1 MSDIR
6 PEKAALAD
14 ISAEKPAGQ
23 AETWSARLDALMK
36 AMDLNNAQL
45 ERRCGVGRKRIGEYR
60 SGEAEPAATALH
72 RIAKALGTTVEWLIE
87 GEGDRPTAIS
97 GVAEPSHAFA
107 DPPRSE
113 IVGMGERM
121 RLAQL
126 QLEEATQAVGVI
138 PDEALRQVLYGLLFK
153 HRIPV
158 EDVAIIL
165 SAKARKVT

>member
-1 MSDIR
+1 MASEKSLTPWGERILALLDGRPRAGLAKEAGLDVRTLGDIIH
-6 PEKAALAD
+6 K
-14 ISAEKPAGQ
+14 
-23 AETWSARLDALMK
+23 TT
-36 AMDLNNAQL
+36 
-45 ERRCGVGRKRIGEYR
+45 
-60 SGEAEPAATALH
+60 PAADKAVK
-72 RIAKALGTTVEWLIE
+72 IADALGTTVEWLIE
-87 GEGDRPTAIS
+87 GRGLPPGGKLRL
-97 GVAEPSHAFA
+97 AEPGVAFA
-107 DPPRSE
+107 DPPAEQLASMR
-113 IVGMGERM
+113 ERM